1 MAHTPQGRRCAS
13 ISECNACAQDRTHS
27 IAFHT
32 QHATHRHCKMQQC
45 PLPRQ
50 VNFADNRSSRM
61 DVSVF
66 QVSRPYV
73 SFTEIRSKCDSARS
87 SSSHARSSLQYSSR
101 QCSVQTDHHRAQ
113 LMARPTAEQHTPTVG
128 HGRIR
133 YRFRYRIASHRIAIA
148 VCSHSFVWPSTALV
162 GYHLVPPV
170 KGSYSIRSCLFMYSA
185 DGSLR
190 RMGTSRLYAVRPHCG
205 ASVETLPQASE
216 RADLQGSAWY
226 GTLRSCASTTD
237 GLGAAARTGSARIHT
252 SEGCATVAPLISEF
266 QHTVGTTVRS
276 TAAVVLYSNGAG
288 MTEAGQCQGR
298 HCL

>member
-1 MAHTPQGRRCAS
+1 MLHARSTPRHLLGRLAVGDVDDSNPEAAGENPPPRPVDQCSCQASLSAHVGCSKEIMAHTPQGRRCAS

-101 QCSVQTDHHRAQ
+101 QCSVQTDHHRTAALWADSGAVCIRQ
-113 LMARPTAEQHTPTVG
+113 RCATAESESES
-128 HGRIR
+128 
-133 YRFRYRIASHRIAIA
+133 RYRIASHRIALLSPFVRI
-148 VCSHSFVWPSTALV
+148 VSF
-162 GYHLVPPV
+162 GPPQ
-170 KGSYSIRSCLFMYSA
+170 RWL
-185 DGSLR
+185 
-190 RMGTSRLYAVRPHCG
+190 
-205 ASVETLPQASE
+205 
-216 RADLQGSAWY
+216 
-226 GTLRSCASTTD
+226 
-237 GLGAAARTGSARIHT
+237 
-252 SEGCATVAPLISEF
+252 
-266 QHTVGTTVRS
+266 GTT
-276 TAAVVLYSNGAG
+276 
-288 MTEAGQCQGR
+288 
-298 HCL
+298 

>member
-101 QCSVQTDHHRAQ
+101 QCSVQTDHHRTAAQ
-113 LMARPTAEQHTPTVG
+113 WADSGAVHTPTVR

-133 YRFRYRIASHRIAIA
+133 IRSRYRIASHRIALLSPF
-148 VCSHSFVWPSTALV
+148 VRTVSF
-162 GYHLVPPV
+162 GPPQ
-170 KGSYSIRSCLFMYSA
+170 RWL
-185 DGSLR
+185 
-190 RMGTSRLYAVRPHCG
+190 
-205 ASVETLPQASE
+205 
-216 RADLQGSAWY
+216 
-226 GTLRSCASTTD
+226 
-237 GLGAAARTGSARIHT
+237 
-252 SEGCATVAPLISEF
+252 
-266 QHTVGTTVRS
+266 GTT
-276 TAAVVLYSNGAG
+276 
-288 MTEAGQCQGR
+288 
-298 HCL
+298 